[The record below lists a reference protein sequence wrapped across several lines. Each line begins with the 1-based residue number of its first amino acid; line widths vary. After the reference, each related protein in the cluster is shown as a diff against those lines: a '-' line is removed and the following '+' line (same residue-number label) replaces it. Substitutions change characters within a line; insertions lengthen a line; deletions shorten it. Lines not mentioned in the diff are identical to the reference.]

1 MFEHAK
7 LSCQV
12 FRFFIPPQALSCSG
26 QRVCSQASTFRHPL
40 ICCLQIGCKGS
51 ANVYYGKIKMKKQTD
66 IMLFVVIMSV

>member
-7 LSCQV
+7 LSYQV

-26 QRVCSQASTFRHPL
+26 QRVCSQASIFSHPL

-51 ANVYYGKIKMKKQTD
+51 INVQNDKTKTYKCI
-66 IMLFVVIMSV
+66 FP